1 MLRYLLKYAIN
12 SRWFSQLVIVIINII
27 SRCIR
32 WAQSML
38 MLKLASLLHW
48 MEKLKETAKGR
59 RSDTQLFLIS
69 KRKNWPI
76 KFANCS
82 RYMKGDICYR
92 AFIPI
97 NLFLKIFSEFSL
109 FSDNK
114 PSKRLSTANQVWKN
128 HCCLSDSHLPA
139 VKKKLLGCRSNLLET
154 MPIRSLFCF

>member
-1 MLRYLLKYAIN
+1 
-12 SRWFSQLVIVIINII
+12 
-27 SRCIR
+27 
-32 WAQSML
+32 
-38 MLKLASLLHW
+38 MLKHASLLHW

-59 RSDTQLFLIS
+59 RYDTQLFSIS
-69 KRKNWPI
+69 MRKNQPT
-76 KFANCS
+76 KSANCS
-82 RYMKGDICYR
+82 RYIKGDICFR
-92 AFIPI
+92 ACIPI

-154 MPIRSLFCF
+154 MPIRSLFCFQFYIRVINQLSSHSINTFSRRQFARRENQQNQAQ